1 MIKET
6 SWVWKKNIQKVT
18 FKYDTR
24 NKVDD
29 ALMKRIYKLIES
41 QPSCNNCNNYYLGG
55 TFCGWKDHN
64 CKIYGCLDSLGNQ
77 RDASTCEHYDRK
89 IEYCSECGRE
99 LNEGD

>member
-6 SWVWKKNIQKVT
+6 SWVWKNNIQKVT

-41 QPSCNNCNNYYLGG
+41 QPSCNNCNNYYYFG
-55 TFCGWKDHN
+55 TFCGWPEYN
-64 CKIYGCLDSLGNQ
+64 CKFDIPFGKRNAD
-77 RDASTCEHYDRK
+77 TCEHYDRK
-89 IEYCSECGRE
+89 IEHCSECGRK